1 MTGVVVVPL
10 QASVQ
15 ATVQGIAGSVVVLP
29 QCGPPV
35 VVHQQASEQVVVEQ
49 AMQGPPGPPGPRGET
64 GPPGPIGDAAGALL
78 VSNALSELAT
88 DPATQVQAQ
97 ANLGLGSV
105 DPLAYYIL
113 AKA

>member
-10 QASVQ
+10 QASGQ

-29 QCGPPV
+29 QCGPPIV
-35 VVHQQASEQVVVEQ
+35 VQQEAPAQVVLEQ
-49 AMQGPPGPPGPRGET
+49 AMQGPPGPRGET

>member
-10 QASVQ
+10 QASGQ

-29 QCGPPV
+29 QCGPPIV
-35 VVHQQASEQVVVEQ
+35 VQQEASEQVVLEQ
-49 AMQGPPGPPGPRGET
+49 AMQGPPGPPGPA